1 MTRLDKTTFA
11 AKARAGE
18 TIWTAGAF
26 DALSAKL
33 AEEAGFAAIMST
45 GFGVSASHLGA
56 PDVEL
61 YTMTENLAVVRNMV
75 NAVTVPLVA
84 DTDTGYGNAIN
95 VMRTVREFE
104 QAGVA
109 AMILEDQEVP
119 KRCPAVANSV
129 EILPIDEGSA
139 KIRAAAEARRDPDSV
154 IIARTDAFNEADG
167 INRARAYV
175 AAGADLIQPISRGF
189 TDFDALRRLRDACGV
204 PLSLQILGWL
214 ETDLTRDQI
223 EQVAGLAVFPL
234 VSLMTATAAM
244 RANLQALSG
253 AHSTRELPRQTTS
266 LKDFKS
272 FIGFDEVER
281 QKAKFLVRELPE
293 ALSTVDEGAR

>member
-1 MTRLDKTTFA
+1 MTALDKPGFA

-33 AEEAGFAAIMST
+33 AEEAGFAAVMST

-61 YTMTENLAVVRNMV
+61 YTMTENLAVVRNMA
-75 NAVTVPLVA
+75 NALSVPLIA

-119 KRCPAVANSV
+119 KRCPAVANAV

-139 KIRAAAEARRDPDSV
+139 KIRAAVEARRDPDTLIV
-154 IIARTDAFNEADG
+154 ARTDAFNEADG
-167 INRARAYV
+167 IARAKAYV

-189 TDFDALRRLRDACGV
+189 QSFEALKRLRAACGV

-214 ETDLTRDQI
+214 ESDLTPEQI
-223 EQVAGLAVFPL
+223 EELAGLAVFPL
-234 VSLMTATAAM
+234 VALMTATAAM
-244 RANLQALSG
+244 RANLQALSQT
-253 AHSTRELPRQTTS
+253 HSTQGLPQQVAGLTA
-266 LKDFKS
+266 FKS

-281 QKAKFLVRELPE
+281 QKAKFLVRELPASL
-293 ALSTVDEGAR
+293 ALASDG